1 MKMLRYGAGS
11 GGGQVAGLRLVLRAR
26 FRVWPEGVL
35 GTTTCCSLR
44 GSTHR
49 RRCDATPSPQSP
61 THGRSSMDVVYERCC
76 GLDLHK
82 RSVTACRM
90 VPGPDRQPV
99 KEIRTFGTMTAELL
113 ALGDWLAEGGVTHVA
128 MESTGVSWKPL
139 WNLFEDRFELLLVNA
154 AHVKVVPGRKR
165 DVGDAEWLA
174 DLLRH
179 GLLRG
184 SFVPDRPARELR
196 ELTRYRS
203 SLVRER
209 TAEVNR
215 LQKTL
220 EGANIKLASVVSD
233 VTGVSARAMLRE
245 LVAGAEDAAALADL
259 AQGQLRRKRPEL
271 EQALTGRMRPHQRFM
286 LVQHLAHIDSLDEP
300 IAVVGEQVAER
311 LRPFEAELVILDSIP
326 GIGRWSAEVILAEIG
341 PDMRRFPTA
350 GHLASWA
357 GMCPGH
363 DERAGKRRSGKTCK
377 GSPWLRVT
385 LTEAAY
391 AAGRSKDPYLS
402 GRYHRL
408 IGRRGKKKTAI
419 AVGRTILELCHHLL
433 STGQLYDDERARS
446 VTIPTPISPEE
457 RLVRQLEN
465 LGHRVTLEPAA

>member
-1 MKMLRYGAGS
+1 MSLD
-11 GGGQVAGLRLVLRAR
+11 VL
-26 FRVWPEGVL
+26 
-35 GTTTCCSLR
+35 
-44 GSTHR
+44 H
-49 RRCDATPSPQSP
+49 
-61 THGRSSMDVVYERCC
+61 ERCA

-82 RSVTACRM
+82 KSVTACRL
-90 VPGPDRQPV
+90 VPGTDGQPI
-99 KEIRTFGTMTAELL
+99 KEVRTFGTMTTDLL
-113 ALGDWLAEGGVTHVA
+113 ALGDWLEAGGVTHVA
-128 MESTGVSWKPL
+128 MESTGVYWKPV
-139 WNLFEDRFELLLVNA
+139 WNLFEERFSLLLVNA

-196 ELTRYRS
+196 ELTRYRG

-220 EGANIKLASVVSD
+220 EGANLKLASVVSD
-233 VTGVSARAMLRE
+233 VTGVSARKMLAE
-245 LVAGAEDAAALADL
+245 LVAGNEDAAALADL
-259 AQGQLRRKRPEL
+259 AVGQLRRKLSAL
-271 EQALTGRMRPHQRFM
+271 EQALTGKMAAHQRFM
-286 LVQHLAHIDSLDEP
+286 LAQHLSHIDALDAQ
-300 IAVVGEQVAER
+300 IAGLGAEIAER
-311 LRPFEAELVILDSIP
+311 MRPFEPQLAILDSIP

-341 PDMRRFPTA
+341 VDMDRFPTA

-363 DERAGKRRSGKTCK
+363 DESAGKRRSGKTRK

-391 AAGRSKDPYLS
+391 AAGRSKDTYLS

-419 AVGRTILELCHHLL
+419 AVGRSILELCHLLL
-433 STGQLYDDERARS
+433 STGQLYDDQRAR
-446 VTIPTPISPEE
+446 VVAAPTPPLTPEQ
-457 RLVRQLEN
+457 RLVRQLEK

>member
-1 MKMLRYGAGS
+1 
-11 GGGQVAGLRLVLRAR
+11 
-26 FRVWPEGVL
+26 
-35 GTTTCCSLR
+35 
-44 GSTHR
+44 
-49 RRCDATPSPQSP
+49 
-61 THGRSSMDVVYERCC
+61 MDVLYDRCA

-82 RSVTACRM
+82 RSVTACRLL
-90 VPGPDRQPV
+90 PGAGGQPV

-113 ALGDWLAEGGVTHVA
+113 ALGDWLEQGGVTHVA
-128 MESTGVSWKPL
+128 MESTGVYWKPI

-165 DVGDAEWLA
+165 DVGDAQWLA
-174 DLLRH
+174 ELLRH
-179 GLLRG
+179 GLLQP

-220 EGANIKLASVVSD
+220 EGANLKLASVVSD
-233 VTGVSARAMLRE
+233 VTGVSARAMLGE
-245 LVAGAEDAAALADL
+245 LVAGQEDAAVLADL
-259 AQGQLRRKRPEL
+259 AVGQLRRKLPEL
-271 EQALTGRMRPHQRFM
+271 EQALTGRMSAHQRFM
-286 LVQHLAHIDSLDEP
+286 LAQHLTLINALDAHIST
-300 IAVVGEQVAER
+300 VGGEIAER
-311 LRPFEAELVILDSIP
+311 LRPFEAELTILDSIP

-341 PDMRRFPTA
+341 TDMERFPTA

-363 DERAGKRRSGKTCK
+363 DESAGKRRSGRTRN

-391 AAGRSKDPYLS
+391 AAGRGKDPYLA

-408 IGRRGKKKTAI
+408 LVRRGKKRAAV
-419 AVGRTILELCHHLL
+419 AVGRTILELCHQLL
-433 STGQLYDDERARS
+433 STGQLYDDQRAR
-446 VTIPTPISPEE
+446 VHLATVPPTAED
-457 RLVRQLEN
+457 RLVRQLEK
-465 LGHRVTLEPAA
+465 LGHHVTLEPAA

>member
-1 MKMLRYGAGS
+1 
-11 GGGQVAGLRLVLRAR
+11 
-26 FRVWPEGVL
+26 
-35 GTTTCCSLR
+35 
-44 GSTHR
+44 
-49 RRCDATPSPQSP
+49 
-61 THGRSSMDVVYERCC
+61 MDVLYERCC

-90 VPGPDRQPV
+90 IPRADGRPS
-99 KEIRTFGTMTAELL
+99 KETRTFGTMTADLL
-113 ALGDWLAEGGVTHVA
+113 VLGDWLEQGGVTHIA
-128 MESTGVSWKPL
+128 MESTGVYWKPL
-139 WNLFEDRFELLLVNA
+139 WNLFEDRFTLLLVNA

-165 DVGDAEWLA
+165 DVGDAEWLT

-179 GLLRG
+179 GLLRP

-203 SLVRER
+203 AVVRER

-233 VTGVSARAMLRE
+233 VTGVSARAMLGE
-245 LVAGAEDAAALADL
+245 LVAGQEDASAVSAL
-259 AQGQLRRKRPEL
+259 AQGQLRRKLPEL
-271 EQALTGRMRPHQRFM
+271 EQALTGRMSAHQRFM
-286 LVQHLAHIDSLDEP
+286 LAQHLAHIDALDAQ
-300 IAVVGEQVAER
+300 IAAVGEEIAER
-311 LRPFEAELVILDSIP
+311 VRPFEPQLVALDSIP

-341 PDMRRFPTA
+341 TDMGRFPTA

-363 DERAGKRRSGKTCK
+363 DERAGKQRSGKTRK

-391 AAGRSKDPYLS
+391 AAGRGNGTYLS
-402 GRYHRL
+402 ARYHRL
-408 IGRRGKKKTAI
+408 IGRRGKKKAAI
-419 AVGRTILELCHHLL
+419 AVGRTILELCYQVL
-433 STGQLYDDERARS
+433 STGQLYDDQRLLVRPPSLPLTA
-446 VTIPTPISPEE
+446 EE
-457 RLVRQLEN
+457 RLVRQLER

>member
-1 MKMLRYGAGS
+1 
-11 GGGQVAGLRLVLRAR
+11 
-26 FRVWPEGVL
+26 
-35 GTTTCCSLR
+35 
-44 GSTHR
+44 
-49 RRCDATPSPQSP
+49 
-61 THGRSSMDVVYERCC
+61 
-76 GLDLHK
+76 
-82 RSVTACRM
+82 
-90 VPGPDRQPV
+90 
-99 KEIRTFGTMTAELL
+99 
-113 ALGDWLAEGGVTHVA
+113 
-128 MESTGVSWKPL
+128 
-139 WNLFEDRFELLLVNA
+139 LLLVNA

-220 EGANIKLASVVSD
+220 EGANLKLASVVSD
-233 VTGVSARAMLRE
+233 VTGVSARAMLTE
-245 LVAGAEDAAALADL
+245 LVAGHDEAAELADL
-259 AQGQLRRKRPEL
+259 ARGQLRRKLPAL
-271 EQALTGRMRPHQRFM
+271 ERALTGRMSAHQRFM
-286 LVQHLAHIDSLDEP
+286 LTQHLTHIDDLEAQM
-300 IAVVGEQVAER
+300 AVVGEQIAAR
-311 LRPFEAELVILDSIP
+311 LAPFDSQLTVLDSIP

-341 PDMRRFPTA
+341 PDMERFPTA

-363 DERAGKRRSGKTCK
+363 DESAGKRRSGKTRR

-391 AAGRSKDPYLS
+391 AAGRTKDTFL
-402 GRYHRL
+402 GHRYHKL

-419 AVGRTILELCHHLL
+419 AVGRSILELCYELL
-433 STGQLYDDERARS
+433 STGQLYDDQRARIAP
-446 VTIPTPISPEE
+446 VRPALTEE
-457 RLVRQLEN
+457 QRLVRQLEK
-465 LGHRVTLEPAA
+465 LGHRVTLAPAA

>member
-1 MKMLRYGAGS
+1 MSLD
-11 GGGQVAGLRLVLRAR
+11 VL
-26 FRVWPEGVL
+26 
-35 GTTTCCSLR
+35 
-44 GSTHR
+44 H
-49 RRCDATPSPQSP
+49 
-61 THGRSSMDVVYERCC
+61 ERCC

-82 RSVTACRM
+82 KSVTACRLT
-90 VPGPDRQPV
+90 PGANGRIV
-99 KEIRTFGTMTAELL
+99 KEVRTVGTMTADLL
-113 ALGDWLAEGGVTHVA
+113 ALGDWLEEGGITHVA
-128 MESTGVSWKPL
+128 MESTGVYWKPV
-139 WNLFEDRFELLLVNA
+139 WNLFEERFTLLLVNA

-174 DLLRH
+174 ELLRH
-179 GLLRG
+179 GLLAP

-196 ELTRYRS
+196 ELTRYRG

-233 VTGVSARAMLRE
+233 VTGVSARAMLGE
-245 LVAGAEDAAALADL
+245 LLAGHDDAAALAEL
-259 AQGQLRRKRPEL
+259 AMGQLRRKRADL
-271 EQALTGRMRPHQRFM
+271 ERALTGRVSAHQRFM
-286 LVQHLAHIDSLDEP
+286 LTQHLAHIDGLDEQ
-300 IAVVGEQVAER
+300 IATVGAEIEDR
-311 LRPFEAELVILDSIP
+311 LRPFDAALTILDSIP
-326 GIGRWSAEVILAEIG
+326 GIGRWSAQVILAEIG
-341 PDMRRFPTA
+341 TDMSRFPTA

-363 DERAGKRRSGKTCK
+363 DESAGKRRSGKTRK

-391 AAGRSKDPYLS
+391 AAGRGKDPYLS

-408 IGRRGKKKTAI
+408 MARKGKKKTAI
-419 AVGRTILELCHHLL
+419 AVGRSILELCHQLL
-433 STGQLYDDERARS
+433 TDGHLYDPQHPRPVAI
-446 VTIPTPISPEE
+446 VTSPEA
-457 RLVRQLEN
+457 RLVRQLEK

>member
-1 MKMLRYGAGS
+1 MSLD
-11 GGGQVAGLRLVLRAR
+11 VL
-26 FRVWPEGVL
+26 
-35 GTTTCCSLR
+35 
-44 GSTHR
+44 H
-49 RRCDATPSPQSP
+49 
-61 THGRSSMDVVYERCC
+61 ERCA

-82 RSVTACRM
+82 KSVTACRLT
-90 VPGPDRQPV
+90 PGADGQPT
-99 KEIRTFGTMTAELL
+99 KETRAFGTMTADLL
-113 ALGDWLAEGGVTHVA
+113 ALGDWLADGGVTHVA
-128 MESTGVSWKPL
+128 MESTGVYWKPV
-139 WNLFEDRFELLLVNA
+139 WNLFEERFALLLVNA

-174 DLLRH
+174 ELLRH
-179 GLLRG
+179 GLLRA
-184 SFVPDRPARELR
+184 SFVPDRPAREVR

-220 EGANIKLASVVSD
+220 EGANLKLASVVSD
-233 VTGVSARAMLRE
+233 VTGVSARKMLAE
-245 LVAGAEDAAALADL
+245 LVAGTEDAAALADL
-259 AQGQLRRKRPEL
+259 AVGQLRRKLPEL
-271 EQALTGRMRPHQRFM
+271 EQALTARMAAHQRFM
-286 LVQHLAHIDSLDEP
+286 LAQHLAHIDFLDEQ
-300 IAVVGEQVAER
+300 IAAVGAEIAER
-311 LRPFEAELVILDSIP
+311 LRPFEPQLAILDSIP

-341 PDMRRFPTA
+341 PDMSRFPNA

-363 DERAGKRRSGKTCK
+363 DESAGKRRSGKTRK

-391 AAGRSKDPYLS
+391 AAGRSKDTYLS

-419 AVGRTILELCHHLL
+419 AVGRSILEVCHLLL
-433 STGQLYDDERARS
+433 STGQLYDDARARA
-446 VTIPTPISPEE
+446 VATPTLITPEE
-457 RLVRQLEN
+457 RLVRQLEK

>member
-1 MKMLRYGAGS
+1 MSLD
-11 GGGQVAGLRLVLRAR
+11 VL
-26 FRVWPEGVL
+26 
-35 GTTTCCSLR
+35 
-44 GSTHR
+44 H
-49 RRCDATPSPQSP
+49 
-61 THGRSSMDVVYERCC
+61 ERCC

-82 RSVTACRM
+82 KSVTACRLT
-90 VPGPDRQPV
+90 PGANGRIV
-99 KEIRTFGTMTAELL
+99 KEVRTFGTMTADLL
-113 ALGDWLAEGGVTHVA
+113 ALGDWLEEGGITHVA
-128 MESTGVSWKPL
+128 MESTGVYWKPV
-139 WNLFEDRFELLLVNA
+139 WNLFAERFTLLLVNA

-174 DLLRH
+174 ELLRH
-179 GLLRG
+179 GLLAP

-233 VTGVSARAMLRE
+233 VTGVSARAMLGE
-245 LVAGAEDAAALADL
+245 LLAGHDDAAALAEL
-259 AQGQLRRKRPEL
+259 AMGQLRRKRADL
-271 EQALTGRMRPHQRFM
+271 ERALTGRVSAHQRFM
-286 LVQHLAHIDSLDEP
+286 LTQHLAHIDGLDEQ
-300 IAVVGEQVAER
+300 IATVGAEIEDR
-311 LRPFEAELVILDSIP
+311 LRPFDAALTILDSIP
-326 GIGRWSAEVILAEIG
+326 GIGRWSAQVILAEIG
-341 PDMRRFPTA
+341 TDMSRFPTA

-363 DERAGKRRSGKTCK
+363 DESAGKRRSGKTRK

-391 AAGRSKDPYLS
+391 AAGRGKDPYLS

-408 IGRRGKKKTAI
+408 MARKGKKKTAM
-419 AVGRTILELCHHLL
+419 AVGRSILELCHQLL
-433 STGQLYDDERARS
+433 TDGHLYDPQHPRPVAI
-446 VTIPTPISPEE
+446 VTSPEA
-457 RLVRQLEN
+457 RLVRQLEK